1 VHKDTSLTSIHC
13 ATADSSCAAAL
24 AAGELVAH
32 LSNPSSN
39 AFVQAGR
46 KALMGKG
53 LLGLTK
59 TVAEVQVQPLLQ
71 SLL

>member
-39 AFVQAGR
+39 AFVQGGGT
-46 KALMGKG
+46 AL
-53 LLGLTK
+53 
-59 TVAEVQVQPLLQ
+59 
-71 SLL
+71 